1 MPKLG
6 EVIGALL
13 TDAVQARM
21 QADLEAVRIAE
32 AYSRNDLLKHLPVP
46 RFRLPEITV
55 DLPVLVTA
63 VGGLPESGGGPPPGK
78 VPPDRP
84 PVERPPFEKPP
95 FGDVTKAVNEGLKH
109 SGVHVSRPDL
119 AKVSSAAFRRAKEM
133 FESGDRVL
141 LDPDETAST
150 LADVVAEAVRAPAGG
165 LSDPRLEE
173 VRAATTAS
181 LKDLIASR
189 LVVSMG
195 LQVRAATGEIKSHG
209 HNESVMH
216 LRLTITEDAYEVVA
230 RDDGHGYYLTPE

>member
-13 TDAVQARM
+13 SDAVQARM

-32 AYSRNDLLKHLPVP
+32 AYSRNELLRHLPVP

-63 VGGLPESGGGPPPGK
+63 VEGLPPVGR
-78 VPPDRP
+78 PPDRP
-84 PVERPPFEKPP
+84 SAERPPFEKPPFEKPP
-95 FGDVTKAVNEGLKH
+95 FGDVTKAVNEGLKQ

-133 FESGDRVL
+133 FETGDRVL

-150 LADVVAEAVRAPAGG
+150 LADVVADAVRGPAGG

-181 LKDLIASR
+181 LRDLIASR
-189 LVVSMG
+189 LVPSMG
-195 LQVRAATGEIKSHG
+195 LQVRAATGEVKAHG
-209 HNESVMH
+209 HGESVMH
-216 LRLTITEDAYEVVA
+216 LRLTITEDAYEVVT
-230 RDDGHGYYLTPE
+230 REDGQGYYLTPE